1 MVIDIHGRYTAVGGR
16 LWRSTLVLCTSCV
29 LAGPAAAQDF
39 PLRPLRLVA
48 SEAGGGGDFAARLI
62 AQGLAGILGKPVVVE
77 NHGGGV
83 IAGDLVAR
91 APADGHTLLLYG
103 NTFWL
108 LPLMRKTVPYDP
120 LRDFAPVSLAARA
133 TNILVVQPSLP
144 AKSVAELVALAKAS
158 PGTLNYGS
166 AAAGTTNHLAGELF
180 KSMAGIDLVRVP
192 YRGMASVLNA
202 LLSGQ
207 VQVMFAN
214 TVTAAPQV
222 RAGRLRALAV
232 TSLERSVLFPD
243 LPTMAASGLPGF
255 EAVSLHGVFAPAN
268 TPASLV
274 NLLNGAI
281 VRVLA
286 RNDVRERFLVNGIET
301 MAGPPADLAAAMKN
315 EIARM
320 GQVIRSAGIRDE

>member
-1 MVIDIHGRYTAVGGR
+1 VT
-16 LWRSTLVLCTSCV
+16 LWRSAVVLGTSCV
-29 LAGPAAAQDF
+29 LAGPVAAQDF

-62 AQGLAGILGKPVVVE
+62 AQGLAGILGQPVVVE

-83 IAGDLVAR
+83 IAGELVAR

-108 LPLMRKTVPYDP
+108 LPLMRRTVPYDP

-144 AKSVAELVALAKAS
+144 AKSVAELVALAKS
-158 PGTLNYGS
+158 NPGTLNYGS
-166 AAAGTTNHLAGELF
+166 AAAGTINHLAAELF
-180 KSMAGIDLVRVP
+180 KYMAGIDLVRVP
-192 YRGMASVLNA
+192 YRGTASVLNA

-207 VQVMFAN
+207 VQLMFA
-214 TVTAAPQV
+214 TSASVTPHV

-243 LPTMAASGLPGF
+243 LPTMAAAGLPGF
-255 EAVSLHGVFAPAN
+255 ESVSLHGVFAPAN
-268 TPASLV
+268 TPASVV

-281 VRVLA
+281 IRVLA
-286 RNDVRERFLVNGIET
+286 RNDVRERFLASGVET
-301 MAGPPADLAAAMKN
+301 VAGPPADLTAAMKN

-320 GQVIRSAGIRDE
+320 GKVIRSAGIRDE

>member
-1 MVIDIHGRYTAVGGR
+1 MT
-16 LWRSTLVLCTSCV
+16 LWRSAVVLGTSCV
-29 LAGPAAAQDF
+29 LAGPVAAQDF

-62 AQGLAGILGKPVVVE
+62 AQGLAGILGQPVVVE

-83 IAGDLVAR
+83 IAGELVAR

-108 LPLMRKTVPYDP
+108 LPLMRRTVPYDP

-144 AKSVAELVALAKAS
+144 AKSVAELVALAKS
-158 PGTLNYGS
+158 NPGTLNYGS
-166 AAAGTTNHLAGELF
+166 AAAGTINHLAAELF
-180 KSMAGIDLVRVP
+180 KYMAGIDLVRVP
-192 YRGMASVLNA
+192 YRGTASVLNA

-207 VQVMFAN
+207 VQLMFA
-214 TVTAAPQV
+214 TSASVTPHV

-243 LPTMAASGLPGF
+243 LPTMAAAGLPGF
-255 EAVSLHGVFAPAN
+255 ESVSLHGVFAPAN
-268 TPASLV
+268 TPASVV

-281 VRVLA
+281 IRVLA
-286 RNDVRERFLVNGIET
+286 RNDVRERFLASGVET
-301 MAGPPADLAAAMKN
+301 VAGPPADLTAAMKN

-320 GQVIRSAGIRDE
+320 GKVIRSAGIRDE

>member
-1 MVIDIHGRYTAVGGR
+1 
-16 LWRSTLVLCTSCV
+16 
-29 LAGPAAAQDF
+29 LAGPVAAQDF

-62 AQGLAGILGKPVVVE
+62 AQGLAGILGQPVVVE

-83 IAGDLVAR
+83 IAGELVAR

-108 LPLMRKTVPYDP
+108 LPLMRRTVPYDP

-144 AKSVAELVALAKAS
+144 AKSVAELAALAKS
-158 PGTLNYGS
+158 NPGTLNYGS
-166 AAAGTTNHLAGELF
+166 AAAGTINHLAAELF
-180 KSMAGIDLVRVP
+180 KYMAGIDLVRVP
-192 YRGMASVLNA
+192 YRGTASVLNA

-207 VQVMFAN
+207 VQLMFA
-214 TVTAAPQV
+214 TSASVTPHV

-243 LPTMAASGLPGF
+243 LPTMAAAGLPGF
-255 EAVSLHGVFAPAN
+255 ESVSLHGVFAPAN
-268 TPASLV
+268 TPASVV

-281 VRVLA
+281 IRVLA
-286 RNDVRERFLVNGIET
+286 RNDVRERFLASGVET
-301 MAGPPADLAAAMKN
+301 VAGPPADLTAAMKN

-320 GQVIRSAGIRDE
+320 GKVIRSAGIRDE

>member
-1 MVIDIHGRYTAVGGR
+1 VT
-16 LWRSTLVLCTSCV
+16 LWRSAVVLGTSCV
-29 LAGPAAAQDF
+29 LAGPVAAQDF

-62 AQGLAGILGKPVVVE
+62 AQGLAGILGQPVVVE

-83 IAGDLVAR
+83 IAGELVAR

-108 LPLMRKTVPYDP
+108 LPLMRRTVPYDP

-144 AKSVAELVALAKAS
+144 AKSVAELAALAKS
-158 PGTLNYGS
+158 NPGTLNYGS
-166 AAAGTTNHLAGELF
+166 AAAGTINHLAAELF
-180 KSMAGIDLVRVP
+180 KYMAGIDLVRVP
-192 YRGMASVLNA
+192 YRGTASVLNA

-207 VQVMFAN
+207 VQLMFA
-214 TVTAAPQV
+214 TSASVTPHV

-243 LPTMAASGLPGF
+243 LPTMAAAGLPGF
-255 EAVSLHGVFAPAN
+255 ESVSLHGVFAPAN
-268 TPASLV
+268 TPASVV

-281 VRVLA
+281 IRVLA
-286 RNDVRERFLVNGIET
+286 RNDVRERFLASGVET
-301 MAGPPADLAAAMKN
+301 VAGPPADLTAAMKN

-320 GQVIRSAGIRDE
+320 GKVIRSAGIRDE

>member
-1 MVIDIHGRYTAVGGR
+1 VAAGGR
-16 LWRSTLVLCTSCV
+16 LWRSAVVLGTSCV
-29 LAGPAAAQDF
+29 LAGSASAQDF

-62 AQGLAGILGKPVVVE
+62 AQGLAGIFGRPVVVE

-83 IAGDLVAR
+83 IAGELVAR

-108 LPLMRKTVPYDP
+108 LPLMRRTVPYDP

-166 AAAGTTNHLAGELF
+166 AAAGTANHLAGELF

-192 YRGMASVLNA
+192 YRGTASVLNA

-207 VQVMFAN
+207 VQLMFAN
-214 TVTAAPQV
+214 SATVAPQM

-232 TSLERSVLFPD
+232 TSLERSLLFPD

-255 EAVSLHGVFAPAN
+255 ESVSLHGVFAPAN

-286 RNDVRERFLVNGIET
+286 RNDVREQFLASGVET
-301 MAGPPADLAAAMKN
+301 VAGPPADLTAAMKN

-320 GQVIRSAGIRDE
+320 GKVIRSAGIRDE

>member
-1 MVIDIHGRYTAVGGR
+1 MT
-16 LWRSTLVLCTSCV
+16 LWRSAVVLGTSCV
-29 LAGPAAAQDF
+29 LAGPVAAQDF

-62 AQGLAGILGKPVVVE
+62 AQGLAGILGQPVVVE

-83 IAGDLVAR
+83 IAGELVAR

-108 LPLMRKTVPYDP
+108 LPLMRRTVPYDP

-144 AKSVAELVALAKAS
+144 AKSVAELAALAKS
-158 PGTLNYGS
+158 NPGTLNYGS
-166 AAAGTTNHLAGELF
+166 AAAGTINHLAAELF
-180 KSMAGIDLVRVP
+180 KYMAGIDLVRVP
-192 YRGMASVLNA
+192 YRGTASVLNA

-207 VQVMFAN
+207 VQLMFA
-214 TVTAAPQV
+214 TSASVTPHV

-243 LPTMAASGLPGF
+243 LPTMAAAGLPGF
-255 EAVSLHGVFAPAN
+255 ESVSLHGVFAPAN
-268 TPASLV
+268 TPASVV

-281 VRVLA
+281 IRVLA
-286 RNDVRERFLVNGIET
+286 RNDVRERFLASGVET
-301 MAGPPADLAAAMKN
+301 VAGPPADLTAAMKN

-320 GQVIRSAGIRDE
+320 GKVIRSAGIRDE

>member
-1 MVIDIHGRYTAVGGR
+1 
-16 LWRSTLVLCTSCV
+16 
-29 LAGPAAAQDF
+29 LAGPVAAQDF

-62 AQGLAGILGKPVVVE
+62 AQGLAGILGQPVVVE

-83 IAGDLVAR
+83 IAGELVAR

-108 LPLMRKTVPYDP
+108 LPLMRRTVPYDP

-144 AKSVAELVALAKAS
+144 AKSVAELVALAKS
-158 PGTLNYGS
+158 NPGTLNYGS
-166 AAAGTTNHLAGELF
+166 AAAGTINHLAAELF
-180 KSMAGIDLVRVP
+180 KYMAGIDLVRVP
-192 YRGMASVLNA
+192 YRGTASVLNA

-207 VQVMFAN
+207 VQLMFA
-214 TVTAAPQV
+214 TSASVTPHV

-243 LPTMAASGLPGF
+243 LPTMAAAGLPGF
-255 EAVSLHGVFAPAN
+255 ESVSLHGVFAPAN
-268 TPASLV
+268 TPASVV

-281 VRVLA
+281 IRVLA
-286 RNDVRERFLVNGIET
+286 RNDVRERFLASGVET
-301 MAGPPADLAAAMKN
+301 VAGPPADLTAAMKN

-320 GQVIRSAGIRDE
+320 GKVIRSAGIRDE